1 MAASAP
7 YGVPNFH
14 TVRDAILALQLVV
27 SLMRAAG
34 TRHCPLRAGSAVAA
48 PVFITPGG

>member
-7 YGVPNFH
+7 YGVLNFH
-14 TVRDAILALQLVV
+14 TVRDAILALQFVV

-34 TRHCPLRAGSAVAA
+34 IPALPVVCRISRHGAR
-48 PVFITPGG
+48 FITPGG